1 MYTNGIYVVYMH
13 LETIPS
19 RLTSK
24 QVRELELLVTKGYY
38 ANKSEA
44 IRDAV
49 RVLTDMKLK
58 QDEEKIRK
66 MVLEDIHWGLS
77 SD

>member
-1 MYTNGIYVVYMH
+1 MYTDSIHVVYMT
-13 LETIPS
+13 LKTIPS

-24 QVRELELLVTKGYY
+24 QVRELELLVKKGYY
-38 ANKSEA
+38 TNKSEA

-49 RVLTDMKLK
+49 RLLTETKSK

-77 SD
+77 SE

>member
-1 MYTNGIYVVYMH
+1 MH

-24 QVRELELLVTKGYY
+24 QVRELELLVKKGYY
-38 ANKSEA
+38 ANRSEA

-49 RVLTDMKLK
+49 RVLTEAKLK